1 MKVCIFTENHLK
13 GGVDTFLIN
22 LINAWPEPRDN
33 LTLVCNSSHPGLETI
48 SQKVRR
54 NFVLKKYGRMFT
66 SKIAAGQDSYG
77 VGQIFLIRALFII
90 SYRLFQYP
98 ILFPWYVFS
107 LSLKFRRSNFDRLLV
122 VNGGYPASLLCR
134 SAIIA
139 WRISGKS
146 QFGIMNFHNS
156 APVALRQHRHFEN
169 FIDRLVAQ
177 SSANIVTVTRNC
189 LDSLEN
195 RPAFAT
201 YQYFKVIN
209 NGIEDLLVLNS
220 HQIEK
225 LDDRQEDSP
234 YLLMLA
240 TYEPRKGH
248 LFLLNAFQSIHQAYP
263 DLKLKIY
270 GYSVGNQKTFV
281 SDEVR
286 RLGLEASV
294 ELNDFT
300 SEIFDLIRYAKV
312 LVVPSQEYESFNLTI
327 IEAMAYGVPIVA
339 TDVGGMPEVL
349 NGSGAGYV
357 CRRNDPVEF
366 ALAVLKILGDS
377 TLAFAMR
384 GNGRRCYEDRFT
396 AQRMAKSYREILN
409 GF

>member
-1 MKVCIFTENHLK
+1 
-13 GGVDTFLIN
+13 
-22 LINAWPEPRDN
+22 
-33 LTLVCNSSHPGLETI
+33 
-48 SQKVRR
+48 
-54 NFVLKKYGRMFT
+54 
-66 SKIAAGQDSYG
+66 
-77 VGQIFLIRALFII
+77 
-90 SYRLFQYP
+90 
-98 ILFPWYVFS
+98 
-107 LSLKFRRSNFDRLLV
+107 
-122 VNGGYPASLLCR
+122 LLCR
-134 SAIIA
+134 SALIA

-156 APVALRQHRHFEN
+156 AAVALRQHRHFEN
-169 FIDRLVAQ
+169 FIDSLVAR
-177 SSANIVTVTRNC
+177 SSAHIVTVTRNC

-195 RPAFAT
+195 RPAFAS

-220 HQIEK
+220 HQVEK
-225 LDDRQEDSP
+225 LDDSQQDVP

-286 RLGLEASV
+286 RLGLEALV

-327 IEAMAYGVPIVA
+327 IEAMSYGVPIVA

-357 CRRNDPVEF
+357 CTRDDPVEF

-377 TLAFAMR
+377 TLTFAMR
-384 GNGRRCYEDRFT
+384 NNGRRCYEERFT
-396 AQRMAKSYREILN
+396 AQRMAKSYRELLN